1 MEYYFIQNINKIKM
15 NTTTQQLQTQV
26 VSQVINKMEDVL
38 TQTINQKCSSLVQ
51 MMKSKSY
58 DVSQMSDECRRMW
71 LLCLLYNCDQVEQ
84 FCINSG
90 MNMIRG
96 TNTIKRDLSYDKQI
110 ALTCVRFYNLITE
123 CSLQMTNYNGRMKK
137 AWLDCLECVSNRI
150 QTWSINDESETEDE
164 ETDSDCD
171 CN

>member
-1 MEYYFIQNINKIKM
+1 M
-15 NTTTQQLQTQV
+15 NTTTQQFQTQV
-26 VSQVINKMEDVL
+26 ASQVINKMEDVL
-38 TQTINQKCSSLVQ
+38 TQTLNQKCSSLVQ

-58 DVSQMSDECRRMW
+58 DVSQMSDECRRSW
-71 LLCLLYNCDQVEQ
+71 LLSLLYNCDQVEQ

-110 ALTCVRFYNLITE
+110 ALTCVRFYNLMTE
-123 CSLQMTNYNGRMKK
+123 CSLYMTNYNGRMKK
-137 AWLDCLECVSNRI
+137 AWLDCLESVSSRI
-150 QTWSINDESETEDE
+150 QKWTINDDSESEDE
-164 ETDSDCD
+164 ESDCD

>member
-1 MEYYFIQNINKIKM
+1 M

-38 TQTINQKCSSLVQ
+38 TQTMNQKCSSLVQ

-58 DVSQMSDECRRMW
+58 DVSQMSDECRRWW
-71 LLCLLYNCDQVEQ
+71 LLSLLNNCDQVEQ

-96 TNTIKRDLSYDKQI
+96 TNTIKMNLSYDKQI

-137 AWLDCLECVSNRI
+137 AWLDCLESVSNRI
-150 QTWSINDESETEDE
+150 QKWTINDESDTEDE